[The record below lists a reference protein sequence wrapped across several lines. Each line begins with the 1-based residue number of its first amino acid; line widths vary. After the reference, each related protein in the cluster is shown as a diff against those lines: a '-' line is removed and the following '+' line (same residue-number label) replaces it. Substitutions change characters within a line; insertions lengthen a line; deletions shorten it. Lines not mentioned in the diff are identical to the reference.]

1 VVEVAAY
8 ALMSMY
14 IRRVST
20 RNKITGE
27 SYFTH
32 RLVRTERAGDKVR
45 QVTLLNLGRQFAVA
59 QEDWASLCPR
69 IEEILTG
76 QAGLLS
82 LAPDV
87 EKLAQRYAAQLLLRQ
102 GQTVEPGRGQ
112 RSVSTERCFVEVDID
127 SLEHL
132 RPRSVGVE
140 HVALSVM
147 REIGFIEHL
156 QALGFNRAQCA
167 AAIGNVIGRMAA
179 PGSEL
184 ATWGWLKCESA
195 LGEILEFDFEG
206 MSLMRLYRASDLL
219 LHHQGKIEA
228 FVFERVRSL
237 FALESTVT
245 LYDLTNTY
253 FEGAPEGNSKA
264 ARGRSKEK
272 RSDALLLT
280 LGLVLD
286 ASGFVKRSQVFAG
299 NAVEASTLATMLK
312 DLQAPAGSLVV
323 MDRGIATEQN
333 LTWLREQGYRYLVVS
348 RERTRQFDPAHAVE
362 ISAADGQRIRLQ
374 KVLSAEATEVRLYCH
389 SPGREQKEVA
399 IVARLTQRF
408 EEGLAKLRQG
418 IAKPRG
424 ERRLVKITERVG
436 RLKQKCRGIGQHYR
450 IEYQTDEAGKKITAL
465 TWTKEPIPG
474 TQMSDPGVYCLR
486 SNETS
491 WTEEQLW
498 RTYMTLTD
506 LEAVFR
512 SLKSELGLRPI
523 FHSKEARSDAHL
535 FISVLAYQFVQIIRA
550 RLADRGIHDGWASL
564 RNILRVQRRVTSSF
578 RMRQGRSLTV
588 RKASQPEAE
597 LAPLYTALA
606 LDPNPGGT
614 KKLIV

>member
-1 VVEVAAY
+1 
-8 ALMSMY
+8 MY

-20 RNKITGE
+20 RNITTGE

-32 RLVRTERAGDKVR
+32 RLVRTERIGNRVR
-45 QVTLLNLGRQFAVA
+45 QVTLLNLGRHFAVA
-59 QEDWASLCPR
+59 QADWPTLCPR

-82 LAPDV
+82 LKPEW

-102 GQTVEPGRGQ
+102 GQSVEPGRRR
-112 RSVSTERCFVEVDID
+112 RSVSAGRCFVEVDVD
-127 SLEHL
+127 SLQVL

-140 HVALSVM
+140 HAGLSVM

-184 ATWGWLKCESA
+184 ATWGWLKNESA
-195 LGEILEFDFEG
+195 LGEILDFDFEG

-219 LHHQGKIEA
+219 LRHQAAIEA

-253 FEGAPEGNSKA
+253 FEGAQKGNPKA
-264 ARGRSKEK
+264 ARGHSKEQ
-272 RSDALLLT
+272 RTDCPLLT

-299 NAVEASTLATMLK
+299 NAVEARTLDAMLK
-312 DLQAPAGSLVV
+312 GLQAPAGALVV

-333 LTWLREQGYRYLVVS
+333 LAWLKAQGYRYLVVS
-348 RERTRQFDPAHAVE
+348 RERTRQFDPLQAIE
-362 ISAADGQRIRLQ
+362 ISAAGGQRIRLH
-374 KVLSAEATEVRLYCH
+374 KVLNADAQEVRLYCH

-408 EEGLAKLRQG
+408 EQGIAKLCEGL
-418 IAKPRG
+418 AKPRG
-424 ERRLVKITERVG
+424 EKRLVKITERIG
-436 RLKQKCRGIGQHYR
+436 RLKQRCRGIGQHYR
-450 IEYQTDEAGKKITAL
+450 IEYQTETSGKKLTAL
-465 TWTKEPIPG
+465 IWSKQPVPG

-491 WTEEQLW
+491 WTPEKLW
-498 RTYMTLTD
+498 RTYVTLTD

-523 FHSKEARSDAHL
+523 FHHKEARSDAHL
-535 FISVLAYQFVQIIRA
+535 FISVLAYQFVQIMRK
-550 RLADRGIHDGWASL
+550 RLAERGIHDSWASL
-564 RNILRVQRRVTSSF
+564 RKILQLQRRVTSSF
-578 RMRQGRSLTV
+578 KTRGGRTLNV
-588 RKASQPEAE
+588 RKASLPESD
-597 LAPLYTALA
+597 LAPLYAALA

-614 KKLIV
+614 KKLIA

>member
-1 VVEVAAY
+1 
-8 ALMSMY
+8 MY

-32 RLVRTERAGDKVR
+32 RLVRAERLGNKVR
-45 QVTLLNLGRQFAVA
+45 QVTLLNLGRHFAVA
-59 QEDWASLCPR
+59 PGDWPLLCAR
-69 IEEILTG
+69 IEEILSG
-76 QAGLLS
+76 QAGLLALKS
-82 LAPDV
+82 DL
-87 EKLAQRYAAQLLLRQ
+87 ETLAQNFAAQLLMR
-102 GQTVEPGRGQ
+102 RGHSIQ
-112 RSVSTERCFVEVDID
+112 APRNRGSVGEERCFVEVDVD
-127 SLEHL
+127 SLELL

-156 QALGFNRAQCA
+156 QSLGLNRAQCA

-195 LGEILEFDFEG
+195 LGEILDFDFEA
-206 MSLMRLYRASDLL
+206 MSLIRLYRASDLL
-219 LHHQGKIEA
+219 LRHQGKIEA

-253 FEGAPEGNSKA
+253 FEGAQKRNPKA

-299 NAVEASTLATMLK
+299 NAVEARTLATMLK

-323 MDRGIATEQN
+323 MDRGIATEEN
-333 LTWLREQGYRYLVVS
+333 LMWLRAQGYRYLVVS
-348 RERTRQFDPAHAVE
+348 RERMRQFDPAHAVE
-362 ISAADGQRIRLQ
+362 ISAADGQCIRLQ
-374 KVLSAEATEVRLYCH
+374 KVLSEDAKEVRLYCH
-389 SPGREQKEVA
+389 SPGREQKETA

-408 EEGLAKLRQG
+408 EDGLAKLSQG

-424 ERRLVKITERVG
+424 ERRLIKITERVG
-436 RLKQKCRGIGQHYR
+436 RLKQKCRGIAQHYR
-450 IEYQTDEAGKKITAL
+450 IEYQMDDAGKSITAL
-465 TWTKEPIPG
+465 TWTKEPISG

-486 SNETS
+486 SNEIS
-491 WTEEQLW
+491 WSEEQLW

-506 LEAVFR
+506 LESVFR

-523 FHSKEARSDAHL
+523 FHRKEARSDAHL
-535 FISVLAYQFVQIIRA
+535 FISVLAYQFVQIIRK
-550 RLADRGIHDGWASL
+550 RLADREIHDSWTSL
-564 RNILRVQRRVTSSF
+564 RNILRVQRRVTTSF
-578 RMRQGRSLTV
+578 KMRAGRSLTV
-588 RKASQPEAE
+588 RKASKPEAE
-597 LAPLYTALA
+597 LTPLYTALS